1 MRSRDPPRHLI
12 DAVGRIRDTQHVN
25 PRLDNVTILV
35 VDDDEDIRAG
45 ISLALRA
52 EGADILQAADGNDA
66 VAMWRAHEPRVVVL
80 DMMLPKRSGF
90 LVLEELSESSSPPI
104 VVMVTANEG
113 RRHEAY
119 ARSIGVHAYLT
130 KPVPL
135 ETLIRTIAGLMVG

>member
-1 MRSRDPPRHLI
+1 MS
-12 DAVGRIRDTQHVN
+12 

>member
-12 DAVGRIRDTQHVN
+12 DAVGRIRDTQRVN
-25 PRLDNVTILV
+25 PRLDNVALLV

-135 ETLIRTIAGLMVG
+135 ETLIRTIADLMAD

>member
-1 MRSRDPPRHLI
+1 MNL
-12 DAVGRIRDTQHVN
+12 
-25 PRLDNVTILV
+25 RLDNVPILV

-45 ISLALRA
+45 IALALRV
-52 EGADILQAADGNDA
+52 EGANILQAADGNEA
-66 VAMWRAHEPRVVVL
+66 VVMWRAHEPRVVVL

-90 LVLEELSESSSPPI
+90 LVLEELGESSSPPI

-135 ETLIRTIAGLMVG
+135 ETLIRTITDLMVD